1 MEQWFSEGRKD
12 KAYFFLGERRFQD
25 IPLLYIL
32 KWLYWQKEH
41 AGFKFIPV
49 MSGAFREDNPSELD
63 NMDKKYFT
71 NASEEQKRN
80 IVEPGLIDK
89 SGEKWLGEVGFIG
102 PLLTKYLTHDPN
114 ITFYLCGPA
123 PMTVTV
129 IDATANNLGIQK
141 ENILF
146 DDFTGTLT
154 PSLDLI
160 YQKLEISNKIREQR
174 LHRTDIDIEKMSN
187 ILIMKL
193 ILRDKIDEAYEF
205 LDKVCDI
212 VEKSLRKEDD
222 LESLFEEY
230 E

>member
-1 MEQWFSEGRKD
+1 
-12 KAYFFLGERRFQD
+12 
-25 IPLLYIL
+25 
-32 KWLYWQKEH
+32 
-41 AGFKFIPV
+41 
-49 MSGAFREDNPSELD
+49 
-63 NMDKKYFT
+63 
-71 NASEEQKRN
+71 
-80 IVEPGLIDK
+80 
-89 SGEKWLGEVGFIG
+89 
-102 PLLTKYLTHDPN
+102 
-114 ITFYLCGPA
+114 
-123 PMTVTV
+123 MTVTV